1 MPISKHTDAT
11 LASDPQFTGGRMLVL
26 FTEDWCGPCQT
37 LHRMLGEIESEIAI
51 AEVEP
56 SKSPNLKQVF
66 DVKATP
72 TLYLLD
78 KGNVLD
84 KMVGA
89 PQSWAHLRRFAQL
102 G

>member
-1 MPISKHTDAT
+1 MPIRKHTDAT
-11 LASDPQFTGGRMLVL
+11 LASDPQFTGGRILVL
-26 FTEDWCGPCQT
+26 FTEEWCGPCQT

-56 SKSPNLKQVF
+56 SKNPGLKNAF

-78 KGNVLD
+78 KGDVLN

-89 PQSWAHLRRFAQL
+89 PQSWAQLRQFAQL
-102 G
+102 